1 MRVPIWQVDA
11 FASEPFGGN
20 PAAVCMLDQWLPDP
34 LLQAIAAENNLS
46 ETAFVVRGE
55 NGYELRWMTPT
66 VEVDLCGHATLAA
79 GFVLLREWERDSGRV
94 RFATRSGP
102 VEVLRD
108 DDRYVLDF
116 PSRPPEPC
124 EAPERLAETLG
135 GEPQE
140 VQHAAGNHLALFAD
154 TQQVADLRPDFV
166 LMMALPSFGVIATA
180 PGDDVDFVS
189 RYFAPKAGVPED
201 PVTGSTHTTLTP
213 YWARKLDKPKLR
225 ARQISRRGGEL
236 FLEDCGERVRIGG
249 YAALYLEGSI
259 EIG

>member
-1 MRVPIWQVDA
+1 VRVPIWQVDA

-180 PGDDVDFVS
+180 PGDTVDFVS
-189 RYFAPKAGVPED
+189 RYFAPKFGIPED
-201 PVTGSTHTTLTP
+201 PVTGSAHCALTP
-213 YWARKLDKPKLR
+213 YWAKRLGKESLE
-225 ARQISRRGGEL
+225 ARQISKRGGAL
-236 FLEDCGERVRIGG
+236 SCRLQGERVLLRGQAIK
-249 YAALYLEGSI
+249 YLEGVI
-259 EIG
+259 EL